1 MKNNKNKTAVKE
13 ARKALKKQLND
24 KLFAQIKTIVS
35 EFEADS
41 KKVGKAIEKASKN
54 LAKILSAKINTDG
67 DAPAA
72 AVKVV
77 KDKKQNAESA
87 ESADKTVVAPATKT
101 AADKKPAIAPSKT
114 VKAASKTTAKMPVA

>member
-1 MKNNKNKTAVKE
+1 MKNNKNKTSVKE

-24 KLFAQIKTIVS
+24 KLFVQIKTIVS

-54 LAKILSAKINTDG
+54 LAKILAAKINTDG
-67 DAPAA
+67 DVPAA

-87 ESADKTVVAPATKT
+87 DKTVVAPAAKT
-101 AADKKPAIAPSKT
+101 AADKKPAVAPSKT
-114 VKAASKTTAKMPVA
+114 IKAASKTTAKKPVA